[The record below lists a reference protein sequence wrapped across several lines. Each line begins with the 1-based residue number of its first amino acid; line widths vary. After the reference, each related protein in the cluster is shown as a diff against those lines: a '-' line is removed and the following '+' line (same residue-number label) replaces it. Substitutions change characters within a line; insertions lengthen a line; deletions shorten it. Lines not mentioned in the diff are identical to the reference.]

1 MMIFQGLKHLMD
13 VDPYQ
18 MNDIVLYKNLIEI
31 TLLNKNIPTAEFM
44 ADEVTDHMRGKRLN
58 EGKL

>member
-18 MNDIVLYKNLIEI
+18 MNDIVLYKKLIE
-31 TLLNKNIPTAEFM
+31 NK
-44 ADEVTDHMRGKRLN
+44 LW
-58 EGKL
+58 L